1 MRPNIHVQCHTKKH
15 STKEATS
22 IYYLMSSMKT
32 HQETPQPRRN
42 CQLKKHCLVQLT
54 IQ

>member
-1 MRPNIHVQCHTKKH
+1 MRPNIPVQCHTKKH

-22 IYYLMSSMKT
+22 IYNLSCMRT
-32 HQETPQPRRN
+32 HQETPQPRRD
-42 CQLKKHCLVQLT
+42 CQLKKQCQVQPT